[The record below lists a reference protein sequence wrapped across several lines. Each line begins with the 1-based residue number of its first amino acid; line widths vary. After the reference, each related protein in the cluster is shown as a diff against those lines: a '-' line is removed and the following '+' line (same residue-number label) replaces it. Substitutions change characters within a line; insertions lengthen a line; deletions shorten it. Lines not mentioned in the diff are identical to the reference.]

1 MKKVLVFVLIML
13 YTGCSVSERKK
24 EDCVEWVS
32 WSTVSEECVGG
43 RGVAPVICI
52 PKEKVS
58 LHCVR
63 WLPSEP
69 VDVLVQTDGTT
80 SQTSTL
86 SKK

>member
-13 YTGCSVSERKK
+13 YTGCSVSERKE

-32 WSTVSEECVGG
+32 WSTVSEECTGG
-43 RGVAPVICI
+43 RGVAPVICV

-69 VDVLVQTDGTT
+69 VDVLVQTAGTT
-80 SQTSTL
+80 SQTSIS